1 MANMR
6 SEFTHEDG
14 QFYYGNIKP
23 GDTAEGIECPYCGL
37 CFVIMATDDIKH
49 HEFKPIP
56 VTGAVDSFC
65 PCCGKNL
72 KEYVQRSRK
81 TSDAHN

>member
-1 MANMR
+1 MNMK

-14 QFYYGNIKP
+14 RFYYGNIKP
-23 GDTAEGIECPYCGL
+23 GSSSDGVECPNCGL
-37 CFVIMATDDIKH
+37 IYVILATDDIKH

-56 VTGAVDSFC
+56 VTGTVDSFC

-72 KEYVQRSRK
+72 KEYFMK
-81 TSDAHN
+81 ALKAG